1 MKMTETTKARLEMEL
16 NSVLDY
22 AETIDDKSS
31 AHYNNTIKNAAEL
44 YAIEA
49 KGEDICLRDK
59 HHKADHRTNFI
70 DSITKNTALYVQ
82 LGVAAIIG
90 IVCIAWET
98 NGGIPTCETTK
109 STLRDL
115 LKFRK

>member
-1 MKMTETTKARLEMEL
+1 MTETTKARLETEL
-16 NSVLDY
+16 NSILDY
-22 AETIDDKSS
+22 AENIDDKSS

-49 KGEDICLRDK
+49 KHEDIRLRDK
-59 HHKADHRTNFI
+59 HHKDDNHVSLF

-82 LGVAAIIG
+82 IGVAVIMGFI
-90 IVCIAWET
+90 CIAWET
-98 NGGIPTCETTK
+98 TGGIPTGETTK

-115 LKFRK
+115 LKFKRN

>member
-1 MKMTETTKARLEMEL
+1 MTEKTKTRLETEL

-22 AETIDDKSS
+22 AENIDDKSS
-31 AHYNNTIKNAAEL
+31 THYNNTIKNAAEL

-49 KGEDICLRDK
+49 KSDDISLRDK
-59 HHKADHRTNFI
+59 HHKTDSRNNFI
-70 DSITKNTALYVQ
+70 DSITKNAALYVQ
-82 LGVAAIIG
+82 IGVAAIIG

-115 LKFRK
+115 LKFKK